1 MVVLPA
7 ERSGFVVNTSH
18 FRTLGMSFRL
28 SVAEVVLHL
37 GKKALHENDVGWL
50 CVYLFLLM
58 EKGN

>member
-28 SVAEVVLHL
+28 SVAGVVLL
-37 GKKALHENDVGWL
+37 PGKKALDENDVGWL
-50 CVYLFLLM
+50 CVYLFIFVNG
-58 EKGN
+58 KG